1 MSFRTVPPCTRK
13 HVFKNNIQRTRP
25 LTDLADEYST
35 LFEEQLAA
43 FEKERAKMKQDHDEK
58 LDSLTSQLRK
68 LKEDNATAKAE
79 IECYK
84 NQINRNG
91 ESFYMTNII
100 WVIDNDLNILAD
112 DIEAVKLVSS
122 QSEAEIRIELEKSKE
137 TNEGL
142 VLEITELKEKLDR
155 YEARELESNEVSI
168 KTELNTF
175 ESLLECEGK

>member
-91 ESFYMTNII
+91 ESFYM
-100 WVIDNDLNILAD
+100 
-112 DIEAVKLVSS
+112 S
-122 QSEAEIRIELEKSKE
+122 QP
-137 TNEGL
+137 
-142 VLEITELKEKLDR
+142 D
-155 YEARELESNEVSI
+155 
-168 KTELNTF
+168 
-175 ESLLECEGK
+175 ESLTHIAKSWKIFPKTSDHLKDFLENIFRLFH

>member
-1 MSFRTVPPCTRK
+1 MYHRAPKNTF
-13 HVFKNNIQRTRP
+13 FKNNIQRTRP

-91 ESFYMTNII
+91 ESFYMSH
-100 WVIDNDLNILAD
+100 LN
-112 DIEAVKLVSS
+112 
-122 QSEAEIRIELEKSKE
+122 
-137 TNEGL
+137 
-142 VLEITELKEKLDR
+142 
-155 YEARELESNEVSI
+155 
-168 KTELNTF
+168 
-175 ESLLECEGK
+175 ESLTITRLNFGIFWIFDPQKSNFYLNSSDCRGSKII

>member
-1 MSFRTVPPCTRK
+1 M
-13 HVFKNNIQRTRP
+13 
-25 LTDLADEYST
+25 TDLADEYST

-91 ESFYMTNII
+91 ESFYMSH
-100 WVIDNDLNILAD
+100 LN
-112 DIEAVKLVSS
+112 
-122 QSEAEIRIELEKSKE
+122 
-137 TNEGL
+137 
-142 VLEITELKEKLDR
+142 
-155 YEARELESNEVSI
+155 
-168 KTELNTF
+168 
-175 ESLLECEGK
+175 ESLTITRLNFGIFWIFDPQKSNFYLNSSDCRGSKII